1 MRGGTG
7 NDFHA
12 TVPVDERIVR
22 FIGRHHVLTLATS
35 SEGAPYCS
43 NAFYCYDAERNLLI
57 FTSDMATRHAQQ
69 MARNPCVAASVV
81 LETKVVGRVEGLQ
94 LCGKAARADE
104 AARRAY
110 LKRFPYAVPS
120 FPTRRS
126 SDLGDRARLYEIHR
140 QHARIRKKTDMEQ
153 QIGVI
158 IVAGGGGTRMGGS
171 RPKQFT
177 MLGGLPVLAH
187 TINNFAGALPGAE
200 IVVVLPAAHADFWKD
215 FAARFDIAAHTVTT
229 GGDER
234 FHSVKNG
241 LKALKRDPELIAVQD
256 GVRPLA
262 SHGMIRRAVAA
273 AAEHGTAIPVV
284 EAVDSYRETD
294 GTASRI
300 ADRRRL
306 RIVQTPQVFRAD
318 LQRRAYEAEYRPE
331 FTDDA
336 SVVEQAGEAVFLCE
350 GERTNLKIT
359 TPEDMVI
366 AEALLAGREKTEES
380 ADGENL

>member
-1 MRGGTG
+1 
-7 NDFHA
+7 
-12 TVPVDERIVR
+12 
-22 FIGRHHVLTLATS
+22 
-35 SEGAPYCS
+35 
-43 NAFYCYDAERNLLI
+43 
-57 FTSDMATRHAQQ
+57 
-69 MARNPCVAASVV
+69 
-81 LETKVVGRVEGLQ
+81 
-94 LCGKAARADE
+94 
-104 AARRAY
+104 
-110 LKRFPYAVPS
+110 
-120 FPTRRS
+120 
-126 SDLGDRARLYEIHR
+126 
-140 QHARIRKKTDMEQ
+140 MEQ

-306 RIVQTPQVFRAD
+306 RIVQTPRMEKTYKYRFS
-318 LQRRAYEAEYRPE
+318 RRAIYWTLVYLVVFVLLGWLLYHLYEGGYLSAW
-331 FTDDA
+331 FTSFIVALIALMSLSIPRRIVVTDEKVEVRCLLDITEIRRDEIA
-336 SVVEQAGEAVFLCE
+336 SVRRVDPRRMKWFFPVFGGCGFFGYYGHFLDLRRFERVKLYASEWKNFVEITDIYEDRLYVSCSDAGRLVEELMPPGGNRPAEDDEEEEQAQ
-350 GERTNLKIT
+350 
-359 TPEDMVI
+359 
-366 AEALLAGREKTEES
+366 
-380 ADGENL
+380 